1 MCDTFAQLLYDTVL
15 IWCPFRFAFTVMSF
29 ALTLFTLA
37 YCYVHRF
44 AAELLVVLVLSEL
57 WSSVQWIV
65 WALPWFLYQYPAD
78 RRFFYEKLK
87 RRSKK
92 KGLPVEV

>member
-1 MCDTFAQLLYDTVL
+1 
-15 IWCPFRFAFTVMSF
+15 MSF
-29 ALTLFTLA
+29 TLTLFTLT
-37 YCYVHRF
+37 YCYIHRF
-44 AAELLVVLVLSEL
+44 AAELLVVLILSEL
-57 WSSVQWIV
+57 WSCMQWFI

-78 RRFFYEKLK
+78 RRFFFEKEK